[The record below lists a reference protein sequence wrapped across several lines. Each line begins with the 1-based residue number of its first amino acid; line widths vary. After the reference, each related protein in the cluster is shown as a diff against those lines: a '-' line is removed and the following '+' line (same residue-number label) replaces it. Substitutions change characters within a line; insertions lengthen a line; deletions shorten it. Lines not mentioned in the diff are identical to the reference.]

1 MKIRKFFFTTNNLS
15 LVKEKICESCKVKKL
30 ENKYVC
36 GMCKTIRDIRPSHF
50 LNKLN
55 FFSVFNMNSEFK
67 IDKGELDKQYK
78 ELQKVIHPDK
88 YALSDEVSS
97 NL

>member
-1 MKIRKFFFTTNNLS
+1 MKMNKFFFTTSYSNII
-15 LVKEKICESCKVKKL
+15 KEKICKSCKVKKL

-36 GMCKTIRDIRPSHF
+36 GMCKTIREIRPSQY

-67 IDKGELDKQYK
+67 IDKGALDHKYK
-78 ELQKVIHPDK
+78 ELQKVVHPDK
-88 YALSDEVSS
+88 YALSDEVSC
-97 NL
+97 